1 MQEMRSRGYGI
12 EVSLKISPARSG
24 CGQWALAG
32 GWAVGN
38 LGTDLVLTQVEFG
51 ERMQGVRKGR
61 RGTRGCRVD
70 QVKGQVE
77 VQPCES
83 TPT

>member
-1 MQEMRSRGYGI
+1 MVLREL
-12 EVSLKISPARSG
+12 EDLA
-24 CGQWALAG
+24 GQVRLRTMVLAG